1 MSAGAKLESVWIQ
14 WSDCGNHI
22 RRWQRT
28 PFYAG
33 EEITALVVEPM
44 TASHPQDYKR
54 GVAWAAGYVELAGEE
69 ASHPASVIACRTI
82 AAHLRREAQEAVE
95 DADLALEK
103 GA

>member
-22 RRWQRT
+22 RRWQPT
-28 PFYAG
+28 PFDAG
-33 EEITALVVEPM
+33 EEITALVVEPDQQ
-44 TASHPQDYKR
+44 AYRR
-54 GVAWAAGYVELAGEE
+54 GIAWAADYVERAGEE

-82 AAHLRREAQEAVE
+82 AAHLHREAQEAVE